1 MDKYIYFYFVLSE
14 EFSNYNELQS
24 HFTRT
29 KSIIRSDQIS
39 RNYES
44 ITQKVLLVSLNC
56 FY

>member
-1 MDKYIYFYFVLSE
+1 MGKYIYFYFVLSE

-24 HFTRT
+24 HFTRA

-39 RNYES
+39 RNYEI

>member
-24 HFTRT
+24 HFTRA

-39 RNYES
+39 RNYEI